1 MTQTPTTPSPEKP
14 SSGKPAT
21 PSRPQ
26 QWTVGILTLLW
37 RLLLLGVGGSLA
49 WTLGIA
55 IAQLFPGNVANPPL
69 TEQLIRRSE
78 AMVDGVRGW
87 WPQSEVA
94 PPTVEATPQ
103 TAPSPT
109 PLVLDATVQQQVEGD
124 LNRLEADLQVL
135 RDRANR
141 IETQLGILPS
151 QEPLETRLRS
161 LRQRLDPNA
170 DLTAIAPQPITV
182 ATDENHTL
190 RITLPSTLLFEADGQ
205 QLKPSSYAILDSVAT
220 DLQAYPNATIHVEGY
235 PDAAADGTPAE
246 QRQRSYDQASAIAQ
260 QLQTRLGE
268 RYRWLS
274 VGHGVG
280 RPADSTNPAAPTNAH
295 VEIRIDPD

>member
-1 MTQTPTTPSPEKP
+1 L
-14 SSGKPAT
+14 A
-21 PSRPQ
+21 
-26 QWTVGILTLLW
+26 WA
-37 RLLLLGVGGSLA
+37 LGV
-49 WTLGIA
+49 A

-69 TEQLIRRSE
+69 TEQFLRRSE
-78 AMVDGVRGW
+78 AAVDGVRGW

-94 PPTVEATPQ
+94 PPTVETTPQ
-103 TAPSPT
+103 AAPSPT

-124 LNRLEADLQVL
+124 LSRLEADLQVL

-151 QEPLETRLRS
+151 QEPLEPRLRS

-170 DLTAIAPQPITV
+170 DLAALAPQPITV
-182 ATDENHTL
+182 ATDENHAL

-235 PDAAADGTPAE
+235 PDAAADSAPSE
-246 QRQRSYDQASAIAQ
+246 QRQRSFDQASAIAQ

-268 RYRWLS
+268 RYQWLS